1 MYPLQ
6 SSFLAREQHEVQSS
20 AVLKSVLWSLRHIG
34 SKARETLCHEE
45 QLDEWDNTRHAIDW
59 FHLTAPTRGTSHN
72 SKPHARM
79 QYGAEAALIAM
90 GANDPRPAELT
101 TLKYPPGGKMELWGY
116 MTQDMNPHLITINGI
131 VNSTLKFIG
140 WSISLVDPAS
150 GMSSTFFTIVLM
162 GAWPTHSSFHIH
174 SCSMFKQEFNCIFIP
189 VIWLVVDKWNPG
201 FWLVEIFVLPFQ
213 TCNV

>member
-1 MYPLQ
+1 MKGDIHRFHRSPTWEVAELWKSKPSFAINVPCTYVKWSCFTSVRAPWVIWQSAMYPLQ

-116 MTQDMNPHLITINGI
+116 MTQDINPHLITINGI
-131 VNSTLKFIG
+131 VNSTLK
-140 WSISLVDPAS
+140 LVR
-150 GMSSTFFTIVLM
+150 SSVEVTVSTSATRIMFFSATN
-162 GAWPTHSSFHIH
+162 S
-174 SCSMFKQEFNCIFIP
+174 
-189 VIWLVVDKWNPG
+189 
-201 FWLVEIFVLPFQ
+201 
-213 TCNV
+213 